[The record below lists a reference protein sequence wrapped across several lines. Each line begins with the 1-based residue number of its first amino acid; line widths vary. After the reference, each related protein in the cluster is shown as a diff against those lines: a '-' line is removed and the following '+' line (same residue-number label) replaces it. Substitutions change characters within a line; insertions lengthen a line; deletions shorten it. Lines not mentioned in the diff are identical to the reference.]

1 MIETDFAWK
10 PGTAYKLTL
19 EAVGD
24 MITLSI
30 DDEKI
35 IEMKDD
41 SFRYGMF
48 GCGSIG
54 MGRTLFGDFEIIEI

>member
-1 MIETDFAWK
+1 METDFDWK
-10 PGTAYKLTL
+10 QGTAYKLTL
-19 EAVGD
+19 EAAGD
-24 MITLSI
+24 WIALSI

-35 IEMKDD
+35 LEIKDD

-54 MGRTLFGDFEIIEI
+54 MGRTLFGDFEIVEI